1 MFIAL
6 SLCLVAVM
14 VIKWSVCSYLLWC
27 LFWKWEETV
36 VVVDGGG
43 GGGDKEIRKMAG
55 GEKVK
60 WICYTKRRSY
70 LAFYFIA

>member
-1 MFIAL
+1 
-6 SLCLVAVM
+6 M
-14 VIKWSVCSYLLWC
+14 VGSRWRWRR
-27 LFWKWEETV
+27 
-36 VVVDGGG
+36 
-43 GGGDKEIRKMAG
+43 GDKEIRKMAG

>member
-1 MFIAL
+1 M
-6 SLCLVAVM
+6 
-14 VIKWSVCSYLLWC
+14 
-27 LFWKWEETV
+27 

-60 WICYTKRRSY
+60 WICYTKKTFLLSILFY
-70 LAFYFIA
+70 CVVLAK